1 MHLNEYQAESAKTAI
16 YDPERGLTYTALG
29 VAGEAG
35 EVADLVKKSIR
46 DDNNAVSPERKDK
59 LELELG
65 DVMWYVANLA
75 REIGSDLETI
85 GQRNIE
91 KLRKRQEEDKLKGSG
106 DYR

>member
-1 MHLNEYQAESAKTAI
+1 MRMNEYQDFAESTAI

-46 DDNNAVSPERKDK
+46 DDNNTVSEERKDK
-59 LELELG
+59 LVLELG
-65 DVMWYVANLA
+65 DVMWYVANMA
-75 REIGSDLETI
+75 RELGVELETVA
-85 GQRNIE
+85 QLNVR
-91 KLRKRQEEDKLKGSG
+91 KLRKRQEEDKLKGDG